1 MIIKEKIEPRNKTEY
16 LAIKKTKGSAKEFV
30 IKQESYSFSKN
41 YLILKSVFEVN
52 GSKYHLDLRLNLRE
66 LGLIP
71 HPLSI
76 SNLFIALADQEGT
89 AIYFNSTG
97 EKNISNYKKQYLDY
111 RKQILGKRHI
121 LSFMN
126 DEEKHK
132 MNEVIKHLNVSNQFS
147 KRIYFGLNEVN
158 KMDCYDVCSP
168 YKMRDV
174 YLKWIKVGPYILM
187 YSISYHEINMYKQF
201 INDNFDIKSYIIN
214 LKNFVVY
221 NNHVANKIDR
231 EQKTTLLN
239 FLNLTIKYHSFLML
253 KEIFLDI
260 NEDTIHRDRS
270 IDKIRIE
277 NTYRD
282 NTYRSIDKIRIEN
295 TYRDNTYRSIDKIRI
310 ENTYRDNTYRSIDK
324 IRIEN
329 TYRDN
334 TYRSIDKI
342 RIENTYRDNTY
353 RSIDKI
359 RIENTYRDNTYRSI
373 DKIRIENTYRDNT
386 YRSIDK
392 IRIENTY
399 RDSKSINSQNINKET
414 KAIKQLLNGLSD
426 HIYLHNLNNL
436 YHEYKEI
443 VLYRINQAEYQELNI
458 SYDNKF
464 LTHYYSRNL
473 LLSLLFFLLYTDL
486 KKFLYGGKLYL
497 RKLAFGL
504 LKNFLTLSLRLY
516 THPQNLLLAV

>member
-41 YLILKSVFEVN
+41 HLILKSVFEVN

-76 SNLFIALADQEGT
+76 SNLFIALADQDGT

-132 MNEVIKHLNVSNQFS
+132 MNEVIKHLNASNQFS

-201 INDNFDIKSYIIN
+201 INDNFDIRSYIIN
-214 LKNFVVY
+214 LKNFVVH
-221 NNHVANKIDR
+221 NNPVANISQ
-231 EQKTTLLN
+231 EQKTILLN
-239 FLNLTIKYHSFLML
+239 FLNLAIKHHSFLML
-253 KEIFLDI
+253 KEIFLNI
-260 NEDTIHRDRS
+260 NEDSIHGDRSIDKIRIENTYRDNTYRDRS

-282 NTYRSIDKIRIEN
+282 NTYRD
-295 TYRDNTYRSIDKIRI
+295 RSIDKIRI
-310 ENTYRDNTYRSIDK
+310 ENTYRDNTYRD
-324 IRIEN
+324 
-329 TYRDN
+329 
-334 TYRSIDKI
+334 RSIDKI

-353 RSIDKI
+353 RD
-359 RIENTYRDNTYRSI
+359 RSI

-386 YRSIDK
+386 YRDRSIDK

-399 RDSKSINSQNINKET
+399 RDNTYRDRSIDKIRIENTYRDNTYRDRSIDKIRIENT
-414 KAIKQLLNGLSD
+414 
-426 HIYLHNLNNL
+426 
-436 YHEYKEI
+436 
-443 VLYRINQAEYQELNI
+443 YRIIPIEIDQ
-458 SYDNKF
+458 
-464 LTHYYSRNL
+464 
-473 LLSLLFFLLYTDL
+473 
-486 KKFLYGGKLYL
+486 
-497 RKLAFGL
+497 
-504 LKNFLTLSLRLY
+504 
-516 THPQNLLLAV
+516 

>member
-295 TYRDNTYRSIDKIRI
+295 TYRD
-310 ENTYRDNTYRSIDK
+310 
-324 IRIEN
+324 
-329 TYRDN
+329 
-334 TYRSIDKI
+334 
-342 RIENTYRDNTY
+342 
-353 RSIDKI
+353 
-359 RIENTYRDNTYRSI
+359 
-373 DKIRIENTYRDNT
+373 
-386 YRSIDK
+386 
-392 IRIENTY
+392 
-399 RDSKSINSQNINKET
+399 SKSINSQNINKET

>member
-1 MIIKEKIEPRNKTEY
+1 MIIKEKIEPRNKTEH

-41 YLILKSVFEVN
+41 HLILKSVFEVN

-76 SNLFIALADQEGT
+76 SNLFIALADQDGT

-97 EKNISNYKKQYLDY
+97 EKNISNYKKQHLDY

-132 MNEVIKHLNVSNQFS
+132 MKEVIKHLNASNQFS

-201 INDNFDIKSYIIN
+201 INDNFDVRSYIIN
-214 LKNFVVY
+214 LKNFVVH
-221 NNHVANKIDR
+221 NNPVANISQ
-231 EQKTTLLN
+231 EQKTILLN
-239 FLNLTIKYHSFLML
+239 FLNPTIKYHSFLML

-260 NEDTIHRDRS
+260 NEDNIHLDRDRS
-270 IDKIRIE
+270 IDKIRLE
-277 NTYRD
+277 YRD
-282 NTYRSIDKIRIEN
+282 N
-295 TYRDNTYRSIDKIRI
+295 
-310 ENTYRDNTYRSIDK
+310 
-324 IRIEN
+324 
-329 TYRDN
+329 
-334 TYRSIDKI
+334 
-342 RIENTYRDNTY
+342 
-353 RSIDKI
+353 
-359 RIENTYRDNTYRSI
+359 
-373 DKIRIENTYRDNT
+373 
-386 YRSIDK
+386 
-392 IRIENTY
+392 
-399 RDSKSINSQNINKET
+399 KSINSQSINKET
-414 KAIKQLLNGLSD
+414 KATRQLLNGLSD
-426 HIYLHNLNNL
+426 HIYLYNLNNL
-436 YHEYKEI
+436 YHAYKEI

-464 LTHYYSRNL
+464 LTHYYSRNP

-516 THPQNLLLAV
+516 NHRHNLLLAV

>member
-1 MIIKEKIEPRNKTEY
+1 MIIKEKIEPRNKTEH

-41 YLILKSVFEVN
+41 HLILKSVFEVN

-76 SNLFIALADQEGT
+76 SNLFIALADQDGT

-97 EKNISNYKKQYLDY
+97 EKNISNYKKQHLDY
-111 RKQILGKRHI
+111 RKQILGKRDI

-132 MNEVIKHLNVSNQFS
+132 MNEVIKHLNASNQFS

-201 INDNFDIKSYIIN
+201 INDNFDIRSYIIN
-214 LKNFVVY
+214 LKNFVVH
-221 NNHVANKIDR
+221 NNPVANISQ
-231 EQKTTLLN
+231 EQKTILLN
-239 FLNLTIKYHSFLML
+239 FLNPTIKYHSFLML

-260 NEDTIHRDRS
+260 NEDNIHLDRDRS
-270 IDKIRIE
+270 IDKIRLE
-277 NTYRD
+277 YRD
-282 NTYRSIDKIRIEN
+282 N
-295 TYRDNTYRSIDKIRI
+295 
-310 ENTYRDNTYRSIDK
+310 
-324 IRIEN
+324 
-329 TYRDN
+329 
-334 TYRSIDKI
+334 
-342 RIENTYRDNTY
+342 
-353 RSIDKI
+353 
-359 RIENTYRDNTYRSI
+359 
-373 DKIRIENTYRDNT
+373 
-386 YRSIDK
+386 
-392 IRIENTY
+392 
-399 RDSKSINSQNINKET
+399 KSINSQTINKET
-414 KAIKQLLNGLSD
+414 KATRQLLNGLSD
-426 HIYLHNLNNL
+426 HIYLYNLNNL
-436 YHEYKEI
+436 YHAYKEI

-464 LTHYYSRNL
+464 LTHYYSRNP

-516 THPQNLLLAV
+516 NHRHNLLLAV

>member
-41 YLILKSVFEVN
+41 HLILKSVFEVN
-52 GSKYHLDLRLNLRE
+52 GSRYYLDLRLNLRE

-76 SNLFIALADQEGT
+76 SNLFIALADQDGT

-132 MNEVIKHLNVSNQFS
+132 MNEVIKHLNTSNQFS

-201 INDNFDIKSYIIN
+201 IKDNFDIRSYIIN
-214 LKNFVVY
+214 LKNFAVH
-221 NNHVANKIDR
+221 NNPVANIGQ

-239 FLNLTIKYHSFLML
+239 FLNPIIKYHSFLML

-260 NEDTIHRDRS
+260 NQDNIHVDRDRS

-282 NTYRSIDKIRIEN
+282 NS
-295 TYRDNTYRSIDKIRI
+295 YRD
-310 ENTYRDNTYRSIDK
+310 
-324 IRIEN
+324 
-329 TYRDN
+329 
-334 TYRSIDKI
+334 
-342 RIENTYRDNTY
+342 
-353 RSIDKI
+353 
-359 RIENTYRDNTYRSI
+359 
-373 DKIRIENTYRDNT
+373 
-386 YRSIDK
+386 RSIDK

-399 RDSKSINSQNINKET
+399 RDSKSINSQTINKET
-414 KAIKQLLNGLSD
+414 KATRQLLNGLSD
-426 HIYLHNLNNL
+426 HIYLYNLNNL

-464 LTHYYSRNL
+464 LTHYYSKNP
-473 LLSLLFFLLYTDL
+473 LLSLLFFLLYIDL

-497 RKLAFGL
+497 RKLVFGL
-504 LKNFLTLSLRLY
+504 LKNFLTLSLKLY
-516 THPQNLLLAV
+516 NHRQNLLLAV